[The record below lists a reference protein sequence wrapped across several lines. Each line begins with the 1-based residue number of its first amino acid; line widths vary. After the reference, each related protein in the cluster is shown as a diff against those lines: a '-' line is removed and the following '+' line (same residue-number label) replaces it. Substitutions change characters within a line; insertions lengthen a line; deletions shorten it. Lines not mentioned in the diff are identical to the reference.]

1 MFLSCGLLLTRL
13 NQSREPKVVKPPAAK
28 PYVPVQSYAS
38 ELKPKLVEGFG
49 KGLMEDIKGKAPFLV
64 SDIKDGFS
72 IKVLSTV
79 FFLFFACL
87 APAVAFG
94 GMLGIATSGAMGTIE
109 VSSRCFH
116 ENEMKYESF
125 RPNDGK
131 WSFFGG
137 LVLITAIGCV
147 FD

>member
-1 MFLSCGLLLTRL
+1 MKSPET
-13 NQSREPKVVKPPAAK
+13 K

-38 ELKPKLVEGFG
+38 DQKPKLVEGFG
-49 KGLMEDIKGKAPFLV
+49 KGLMSDIKEKAPFLV

-72 IKVLSTV
+72 IKVLSSI

-109 VSSRCFH
+109 VRARFAC
-116 ENEMKYESF
+116 
-125 RPNDGK
+125 
-131 WSFFGG
+131 
-137 LVLITAIGCV
+137 A
-147 FD
+147 